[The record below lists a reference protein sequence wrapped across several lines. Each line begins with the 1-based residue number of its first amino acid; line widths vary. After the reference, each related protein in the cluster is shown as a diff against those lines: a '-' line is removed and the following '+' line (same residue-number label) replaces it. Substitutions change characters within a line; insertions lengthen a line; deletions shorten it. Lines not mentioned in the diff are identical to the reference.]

1 LERHGRLVFLG
12 FLKPILNGKGHAFK
26 EPQTSEERRLDVAVT
41 FQQHKYIVE
50 LKIWRGPKAHE
61 AGLQQLAAY
70 LESQGLSEGYLLI
83 FDPRRPVEP
92 IHESARWAQEWIEA
106 EGKRVFAVWV

>member
-1 LERHGRLVFLG
+1 
-12 FLKPILNGKGHAFK
+12 
-26 EPQTSEERRLDVAVT
+26 VAVA

-50 LKIWRGPKAHE
+50 LKVWRGPKAHE

-70 LESQGLSEGYLLI
+70 LESQGLAEGYLVI
-83 FDPRRPVEP
+83 FDPCAKEK
-92 IHESARWAQEWIEA
+92 SWAQEWIEV